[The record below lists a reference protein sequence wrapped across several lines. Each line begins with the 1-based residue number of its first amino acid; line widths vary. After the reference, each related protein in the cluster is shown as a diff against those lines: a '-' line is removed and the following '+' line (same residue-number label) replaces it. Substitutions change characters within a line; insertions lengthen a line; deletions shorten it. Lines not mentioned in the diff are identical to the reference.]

1 MHDQWREL
9 TAGRMS
15 STESSMALALLAAI
29 MEAVNATNSLLQ
41 QSGNQTEKS
50 PTFFIS
56 YAWETSPLKTQRLQT
71 VCQWLRAV
79 LQTLGARVWF
89 DVNDIEANLRAFM
102 DERIA
107 QSDGALVMG
116 TPRWRLRVADLSSNA
131 AYEYGKIE
139 ARAKQQA
146 EFMIPLLVEGNHG
159 EVFSETQMKHYL
171 IRDLS
176 GLVGDRLS
184 FEALVNATQL
194 LFSKKAPLG
203 LIPML
208 FKPSPQAYDL
218 IVNRLWIAIER
229 IQSQRQTEEEREQWY
244 AQGTAAYKGRDYPKA
259 YQAYRNAADRGH
271 VLAMVQAA
279 QLLAYG
285 QGVSADSAQALTLIQ
300 AAVDSAQDSQV
311 RTYAVS
317 TQTQL
322 KRKRYKTL
330 AESGQ
335 ADAMLTLAQ
344 MLWMR
349 EGVAQP
355 PYLGESQWKLSLNQE
370 ALLWIKKAQSQGLQP
385 DQQLVAAIESDTETR
400 RHALGAGS

>member
-1 MHDQWREL
+1 MHDEWREL
-9 TAGRMS
+9 TTGRMS
-15 STESSMALALLAAI
+15 SNEASMALVLFAAI

-41 QSGNQTEKS
+41 QSGHQSAKS

-56 YAWETSPLKTQRLQT
+56 YAWETTRVKTERLQR

-79 LQTLGARVWF
+79 LETLGARVWF
-89 DVNDIEANLRAFM
+89 DINDIEANLKSFM

-107 QSDGALVMG
+107 QSDAALVMG
-116 TPRWRLRVADLSSNA
+116 TVRWRSRVADLSSNA

-139 ARAKQQA
+139 GRAKQQS

-159 EVFSETQMKHYL
+159 EVFSESQMKHYL

-176 GLVGDRLS
+176 GLVEDRLS

-208 FKPSPQAYDL
+208 FKPSKQAYEL
-218 IVNRLWIAIER
+218 IVDRLWMAIER
-229 IQSQRQTEEEREQWY
+229 IQSQRQTEREREDWY
-244 AQGTAAYKGRDYPKA
+244 AQGTVAYKARDYVKA
-259 YQAYRNAADRGH
+259 YSAYRRAGDRGH

-285 QGVSADSAQALTLIQ
+285 QGVGANSAEALALIQ
-300 AAVDSAQDSQV
+300 TAVNAAQDPRV

-322 KRKRYKTL
+322 KRKHYKTL

-335 ADAMLTLAQ
+335 PDAMLTLAQ

-370 ALLWIKKAQSQGLQP
+370 ALSWIKRAQSQGRQP
-385 DQQLVAAIESDTETR
+385 DSQLVRAIEKDTKTR
-400 RHALGAGS
+400 RQELGAGS